1 MQILSRDVSCPLWG
15 LLVVMS
21 SLYRQE
27 ALDARRQA
35 WLGQVQATQ
44 SLSIRVIA
52 WISLILVLLTVLY
65 LCTGIYTRRVHA
77 TGLMLPPSGLI
88 TVDATTTG
96 IIRQRMA
103 EEGLH
108 VRKGQTLFVI
118 DLDAQT
124 LGGATQ
130 EKVLGQ
136 LHHQKELLERQKE
149 IRITDAPVEKQSLVN
164 QIRNLDQQHH
174 LIAQQLDH
182 DAEVLPVVAAAVN
195 RMRNA
200 QTAHLVTET
209 QFQSQLYTYAQLL
222 SSHAQFLQ
230 NYTDIGG
237 KIADNTSKLIRYDRQ
252 TAHDINDLDRQISD
266 IDKQIDESE
275 SHRETVITASE
286 DGILTAVRGNLGQQ
300 VSAGTPLVTLLPTGP
315 SLDAELY
322 VSSASIGFLQEG
334 EPVFLRYAAFPYQR
348 FGLAHGHVVEITRAP
363 MTVTDPTQDS
373 QKINGQGAR
382 GTKGGEAG
390 NDIYRIRVK
399 PDVPYVMAYGEKKP
413 LEAGMA
419 VEADIAI
426 DSRRL
431 YQWIFD
437 PLISMRDSFMNV
449 SGGIRD

>member
-130 EKVLGQ
+130 EK
-136 LHHQKELLERQKE
+136 
-149 IRITDAPVEKQSLVN
+149 SLVSY
-164 QIRNLDQQHH
+164 IIKR
-174 LIAQQLDH
+174 
-182 DAEVLPVVAAAVN
+182 
-195 RMRNA
+195 
-200 QTAHLVTET
+200 
-209 QFQSQLYTYAQLL
+209 
-222 SSHAQFLQ
+222 
-230 NYTDIGG
+230 
-237 KIADNTSKLIRYDRQ
+237 
-252 TAHDINDLDRQISD
+252 
-266 IDKQIDESE
+266 
-275 SHRETVITASE
+275 
-286 DGILTAVRGNLGQQ
+286 
-300 VSAGTPLVTLLPTGP
+300 
-315 SLDAELY
+315 
-322 VSSASIGFLQEG
+322 
-334 EPVFLRYAAFPYQR
+334 
-348 FGLAHGHVVEITRAP
+348 
-363 MTVTDPTQDS
+363 
-373 QKINGQGAR
+373 
-382 GTKGGEAG
+382 
-390 NDIYRIRVK
+390 
-399 PDVPYVMAYGEKKP
+399 
-413 LEAGMA
+413 
-419 VEADIAI
+419 
-426 DSRRL
+426 
-431 YQWIFD
+431 
-437 PLISMRDSFMNV
+437 SF
-449 SGGIRD
+449 